1 MKRATFATL
10 GCKVNQVDSAYLEQ
24 AFVAAGY
31 EIVAWPGPA
40 EVCVINTCTVTAR
53 AERGSRQMVNRARR
67 SNPDA
72 LVVVT
77 GCSPV
82 SGGGKAD
89 AFAAADLV
97 TGNAEK
103 PHLLQLIENLTAARP
118 QWQVADVAQSCAVE
132 AGGAVLIA
140 DHVRSFLKVQEGCP
154 AHCAYCIIPL
164 VRGPSRSV
172 PPDDV
177 LAAAREL
184 LARGQ
189 KEIVLTGIHLGAYG
203 QDLTAALDLAALCR
217 RLLNDT
223 ALPRLRL
230 SSLEPLEVSDDLLA
244 LMADDGRF
252 CPHLHIPLQ
261 SGSDRILRAMRRPYD
276 LARYEAIVAECR
288 ARVPGITIGA
298 DVLVGF
304 PGEDERTFA
313 ETVETLRRLQ
323 IPHLHVFPYSDRPG
337 TEASRMT
344 DKAPRATV
352 LTWAERVREI
362 GAEIR
367 REHLA
372 GQVGGREVV
381 LIERIDDQGRAHG
394 AGRNYLPVVIEK
406 ALPIGEEAAV
416 RIVGVTEGAL
426 RGEPL

>member
-24 AFVAAGY
+24 AFAAAGY
-31 EIVAWPGPA
+31 EIVAWPGPG

-67 SNPDA
+67 NNPAA

-89 AFAAADLV
+89 AYAQADLV

-103 PHLLQLIENLTAARP
+103 PHLLFLIENLNAARP
-118 QWQVADVAQSCAVE
+118 QRQVADVALSCTVE
-132 AGGAVLIA
+132 AGGAVLIS

-172 PPDDV
+172 LPDDV

-184 LARGQ
+184 LAQGQ
-189 KEIVLTGIHLGAYG
+189 KEIVLTGIHLGVYG
-203 QDLTAALDLAALCR
+203 QDLMPALDLAALCR
-217 RLLNDT
+217 RLLQET

-230 SSLEPLEVSDDLLA
+230 SSLEPLEVTDDLLA
-244 LMADDGRF
+244 LMAADERF

-276 LARYEAIVAECR
+276 LARYEAIVAACR

-304 PGEDERTFA
+304 PGENADTFA
-313 ETVETLRRLQ
+313 ETMATLRRLQ

-337 TEASRMT
+337 TEASRMP
-344 DKAPRATV
+344 DKVPRATV
-352 LTWAERVREI
+352 LDWAERVRDI
-362 GAEIR
+362 GNEIR
-367 REHLA
+367 HEHLKNQM
-372 GQVGGREVV
+372 GSEEVV
-381 LIERIDDQGRAHG
+381 LIERIDEQGRAHG
-394 AGRNYLPVVIEK
+394 AGRNYLPVIIER
-406 ALPIGEEAAV
+406 ALPVGEEIAV
-416 RIVGVTEGAL
+416 RIVGVIEGAL
-426 RGEPL
+426 RGAPL

>member
-24 AFVAAGY
+24 AFAAAGY

-53 AERGSRQMVNRARR
+53 AERSSRQMVNRARR
-67 SNPDA
+67 NNPAA

-89 AFAAADLV
+89 AYAQADLV

-103 PHLLQLIENLTAARP
+103 PHLLSLIENLNAARP
-118 QWQVADVAQSCAVE
+118 QWQVADVALSCAVE
-132 AGGAVLIA
+132 AGGAVLIS

-184 LARGQ
+184 LAQGQ

-203 QDLTAALDLAALCR
+203 QDLMPALDLAELCR
-217 RLLNDT
+217 RLLHET

-230 SSLEPLEVSDDLLA
+230 SSLEPLEVTDDLLA
-244 LMADDGRF
+244 LMAADERF

-276 LARYEAIVAECR
+276 LGRYEAIAAACR

-304 PGEDERTFA
+304 PGENADTFA
-313 ETVETLRRLQ
+313 ETMATLRRLQ
-323 IPHLHVFPYSDRPG
+323 FPHLHVFPYSDRPG
-337 TEASRMT
+337 TEASRMP
-344 DKAPRATV
+344 DKVPRATV
-352 LTWAERVREI
+352 LDWAERVRDI
-362 GAEIR
+362 GNEIR
-367 REHLA
+367 HEHLKNQM
-372 GQVGGREVV
+372 GSEEVV
-381 LIERIDDQGRAHG
+381 LIERIDEQGRAHG
-394 AGRNYLPVVIEK
+394 AGRNYLPVIIEQ
-406 ALPIGEEAAV
+406 ALPIGEETAV
-416 RIVGVTEGAL
+416 RIVGITEGAL
-426 RGEPL
+426 RGEPR

>member
-1 MKRATFATL
+1 MT
-10 GCKVNQVDSAYLEQ
+10 GVQ
-24 AFVAAGY
+24 
-31 EIVAWPGPA
+31 
-40 EVCVINTCTVTAR
+40 TC
-53 AERGSRQMVNRARR
+53 SLPI
-67 SNPDA
+67 S
-72 LVVVT
+72 
-77 GCSPV
+77 
-82 SGGGKAD
+82 
-89 AFAAADLV
+89 
-97 TGNAEK
+97 
-103 PHLLQLIENLTAARP
+103 
-118 QWQVADVAQSCAVE
+118 
-132 AGGAVLIA
+132 
-140 DHVRSFLKVQEGCP
+140 
-154 AHCAYCIIPL
+154 HCAYCIIPL

-184 LARGQ
+184 LTRGQ

-203 QDLTAALDLAALCR
+203 QDLSPAFDLAALCR
-217 RLLNDT
+217 RLLSET

-244 LMADDGRF
+244 LMAADERF

-276 LARYEAIVAECR
+276 LARYAAIVAQCR
-288 ARVPGITIGA
+288 ERVPGITIGA

-304 PGEDERTFA
+304 PGENADTFA
-313 ETVETLRRLQ
+313 ETETTLRRLQ

-337 TEASRMT
+337 TEASHMT
-344 DKAPRATV
+344 EKVPRAIV
-352 LTWAERVREI
+352 LDWAEHVREI

-372 GQVGGREVV
+372 RQVGDQEVV
-381 LIERIDDQGRAHG
+381 LIERLDEQGRAHG

-406 ALPIGEEAAV
+406 ALPIGEEVAV

-426 RGEPL
+426 RGEPV